1 MASHVL
7 FESASGYA
15 VFEVKLRAELEEAMP
30 DSMSIPDISVLQSLP
45 YLNAFIKEGEN
56 GRLLLLPPSC

>member
-1 MASHVL
+1 MSYFFWEL
-7 FESASGYA
+7 SRRPDMMQ
-15 VFEVKLRAELEEAMP
+15 KLRAELEEAMP

-56 GRLLLLPPSC
+56 GRLLLLSPSC

>member
-1 MASHVL
+1 MSYFFWEL
-7 FESASGYA
+7 SRRPDMMQ
-15 VFEVKLRAELEEAMP
+15 KLRAELEEAMP

>member
-1 MASHVL
+1 MSYFFWEL
-7 FESASGYA
+7 SRRPDMMQ
-15 VFEVKLRAELEEAMP
+15 KLRAELEEAMP

-56 GRLLLLPPSC
+56 GRLSLLPPSC